1 MITFKLVQNLN
12 KFIEKAYLKWYA
24 RPVVE
29 ETIDIDGLAEH
40 MANHNSPYSKGVLVG
55 IITDMVSCIK
65 EQLLEGKS
73 VRIDDLAIFSVGIS
87 NKKGAVSKEEFTV
100 SNNIEGVKLRARATG
115 ELSTSQL
122 NLDAVLKRAAL
133 DKANDSTGDDD
144 GDDTPTTGSGTSG
157 SGTSGSGTSGSGT
170 SGNGSGSNS
179 SSGTNKDDDGP
190 TADGML

>member
-1 MITFKLVQNLN
+1 MIRFKLVQYLSSA
-12 KFIEKAYLKWYA
+12 IEKAYLKWYA

-29 ETIDIDGLAEH
+29 ETIDIEGLADH

-55 IITDMVSCIK
+55 ILTDAVGCIK
-65 EQLLEGKS
+65 EMLLEGKN
-73 VRIDDLAIFSVGIS
+73 VRIDDLAIFSVGIV
-87 NKKGAVSKEEFTV
+87 NKKGAASKEEFTV
-100 SNNIEGVKLRARATG
+100 SNNIQGVKLRARATG
-115 ELSTSQL
+115 ELSNTQL

-133 DKANDSTGDDD
+133 DKANDTTGDDD

-157 SGTSGSGTSGSGT
+157 NGT

>member
-100 SNNIEGVKLRARATG
+100 SNNIEGVHLRARATG
-115 ELSTSQL
+115 ELSNTQL

-133 DKANDSTGDDD
+133 DKANDTTGDDD

-157 SGTSGSGTSGSGT
+157 S
-170 SGNGSGSNS
+170 GSGSNS

>member
-1 MITFKLVQNLN
+1 MIRFKLVQYLSSA
-12 KFIEKAYLKWYA
+12 IEKAYLKWYA

-29 ETIDIDGLAEH
+29 ETIDIEGLADH

-55 IITDMVSCIK
+55 ILTDAVGCIK
-65 EQLLEGKS
+65 EMLLEGKN
-73 VRIDDLAIFSVGIS
+73 VRIDDLAIFSVGIV
-87 NKKGAVSKEEFTV
+87 NKKGAASKEEFTV